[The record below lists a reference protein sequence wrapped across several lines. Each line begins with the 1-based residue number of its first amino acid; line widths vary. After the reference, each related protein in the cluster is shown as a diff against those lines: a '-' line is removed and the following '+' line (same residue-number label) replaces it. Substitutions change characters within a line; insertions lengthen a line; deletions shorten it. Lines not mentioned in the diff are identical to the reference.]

1 MPKNVRVVFQKG
13 VLNYIGVPLLVSQQ
27 NTKPA
32 RPVYN
37 NRGTGS
43 GTLWDRYSKDL
54 ISYLASAADLGG
66 DLGEAFW
73 EAYSE
78 EGFIQDTRDGLVIFE
93 ENPTPINPVQRKPK
107 TGTRSD
113 RVAKVLPYL
122 KFYTGNPEK
131 KRILEIWVA
140 ENMRVSKPM
149 RTKGK

>member
-1 MPKNVRVVFQKG
+1 M
-13 VLNYIGVPLLVSQQ
+13 I
-27 NTKPA
+27 
-32 RPVYN
+32 
-37 NRGTGS
+37 RG
-43 GTLWDRYSKDL
+43 K
-54 ISYLASAADLGG
+54 

-107 TGTRSD
+107 TGTRFD
-113 RVAKVLPYL
+113 RVGKELSYL

-131 KRILEIWVA
+131 RRILEIWADLGEAFWEAYSEEGFIQEFYPGNPEKRRILEIWVA